1 MEDLTTVTGFFR
13 HSFRSSL
20 TSSGVSVRVS
30 LHSFLLPRSS
40 VVSLVW
46 CRLLPPLFPRLPR
59 LVSLRSPR
67 RGPSR
72 VAARGVAEPVGR
84 RHDPRREAERQE

>member
-30 LHSFLLPRSS
+30 LHSFLLPR
-40 VVSLVW
+40 VVFTTFI
-46 CRLLPPLFPRLPR
+46 LPYGSNGTRD
-59 LVSLRSPR
+59 
-67 RGPSR
+67 
-72 VAARGVAEPVGR
+72 E
-84 RHDPRREAERQE
+84 